1 MFYEIR
7 NLNISYNRKK
17 VMYMFKK
24 EKVESSSK
32 DYEKI
37 IDQQDEK
44 INVLLMGVS
53 GCGKSTLINAILG
66 EEAAKTGQGSSATE
80 RMEVYSNDSL
90 PFRLIDTVGYE
101 YSFLKQLKIK
111 NEIMKWSKSAIGK
124 KSTDKLIH
132 VIWFCI
138 DATSKR
144 IDKQVLDFIKSVS
157 LTWKNV
163 PIIVVFTKSYSDAEE
178 KENKEMFE
186 KVKSEYKDSDKLNIK
201 GTCYVVAKSYPIN
214 ENYVVSEK
222 GLEELVE
229 MTNELAPE
237 AMKIN
242 KENII
247 ELDKRLKNNRAYTV
261 IVTSTIGA
269 SVIGAV
275 PIPVA
280 DAAVLVPLQT
290 LMLNSIAKI
299 YKIKEEDQTN
309 KIIDTIIK
317 VGTTTLVGRG
327 LVKMLGGVNAAM
339 AVINGAVAGAVTFV
353 AGAICNTVFSKVYF
367 GELDINKTDWSEMI
381 TKLFDEKMPTIVTSA
396 QKYIDDKNVNEF
408 VENLLKAFGIK
419 KSKEEK

>member
-1 MFYEIR
+1 
-7 NLNISYNRKK
+7 
-17 VMYMFKK
+17 MFKK

-80 RMEVYSNDSL
+80 RMEVYSNDSF

-186 KVKSEYKDSDKLNIK
+186 KVKSEYKDENKLNIK

-214 ENYVVSEK
+214 ENYAVSEK

-317 VGTTTLVGRG
+317 IGTTTLVGRG

-353 AGAICNTVFSKVYF
+353 VGAICNTVFSKVYF

-381 TKLFDEKMPTIVTSA
+381 TKLFDEKMPAIVTSV